1 MRSRSS
7 VVGQVNDVLNEDEDD
22 GSDDDDLDDDEDD
35 DSGVD
40 AVLKVY
46 RKSKG

>member
-1 MRSRSS
+1 MRSRSF
-7 VVGQVNDVLNEDEDD
+7 VVGQVNDVLNEYEDD